1 MIGVGCQVL
10 VLTCHLTPD
19 SRHLP
24 MYFIYSIF
32 LSFAFIALLPYFLC
46 QAFSNQKYLSNFSER
61 LGKLPESFLENV
73 CPTIWIH
80 AVSVG
85 ETIAAQTLVKSLR
98 ERFPRHRFVFSTTT
112 ATGQA
117 VARSRITE
125 ADAFC
130 YFPFDWKFSVRKSL
144 RVIRPSIVIL
154 MESELWPNFL
164 HECKK
169 QKIPVIVANGRVS
182 DRSFKRSMKFAFWFR
197 KMTANVTT
205 FLMQSEADARRILA
219 LGAQSENVIV
229 TGNIKYDIKGRIG
242 VPPVL
247 TSLSSDLALN
257 ETPLIIA
264 GSTTDGE
271 EEIILAAYL
280 ELKKKA
286 GLENTRLMIAPRH
299 PERFDAVAKLLDSAH
314 LKFVRRSVL
323 AHQVEAI
330 GNQNF
335 TQFVNDSIQKSEV
348 ILLDSIGE
356 LASLYRFASVVFV
369 GGSLVPKGGHNI
381 LEPAFDGRPVIV
393 GPYMENFR
401 EITEEFKRRDAV
413 LQLQGAN
420 DNELSAALCEA
431 MSELLLSPEDAENL
445 GTKAREAVEAN
456 RGATAKTLEVIT
468 SLI

>member
-1 MIGVGCQVL
+1 
-10 VLTCHLTPD
+10 
-19 SRHLP
+19 

-32 LSFAFIALLPYFLC
+32 LSVAFLALMPYFLY
-46 QAFSNQKYLSNFSER
+46 QAFSNQKYFSNFSER
-61 LGKLPESFLENV
+61 LGKLPESFWNTSR
-73 CPTIWIH
+73 PTIWIH

-98 ERFPRHRFVFSTTT
+98 EKFPAHRFIFSTTT

-117 VARSRITE
+117 VARSRISE

-130 YFPFDWKFSVRKSL
+130 YFPFDWKFSIRKSL
-144 RVIRPSIVIL
+144 QMIRPSVVIL

-182 DRSFKRSMKFAFWFR
+182 DRSFRRSLKFAFWFR
-197 KMTANVTT
+197 RMTANVTK
-205 FLMQSEADARRILA
+205 FLMQSEADASRITA
-219 LGAQSENVIV
+219 LGAKPENVIV
-229 TGNIKYDIKGRIG
+229 TGNIKYDIKSRIG

-247 TSLSSDLALN
+247 TSLASDLALN

-280 ELKKKA
+280 ELKKTS

-299 PERFDAVAKLLDSAH
+299 PDRFDAVAKLLDSAH
-314 LKFVRRSVL
+314 LKFIRRSIL
-323 AHQVEAI
+323 AHQLETV

-335 TQFVNDSIQKSEV
+335 TQLVNDSIQKSDV

-356 LASLYRFASVVFV
+356 LASLYRFAAVVFV

-393 GPYMENFR
+393 GPSMENFR
-401 EITEEFKRRDAV
+401 EITEEFKKRQAV
-413 LQLQGAN
+413 LQLQGTK
-420 DNELSAALCEA
+420 DTELSAALTEA
-431 MSELLLSPEDAENL
+431 MIEILSNPAYAESL
-445 GTKAREAVEAN
+445 GVKAREAVEAN
-456 RGATAKTLEVIT
+456 RGATTKTIEVIAN
-468 SLI
+468 LI